1 MKSAPKKALR
11 SNIGNTMNEAVH
23 INNSIPEND
32 KLKLINE
39 LQVHQIELEI
49 QNEEL
54 QRLKQGAE
62 LISHKYSQ
70 LYNFAPSAYLTVSE
84 YGYIQELNL
93 TAAKMLGMDRVLLK
107 DKILS
112 HFVTQSSKT
121 DFEYFLQKIF
131 KSCLT
136 EFCEVSINSFTHENY
151 DLYLSGIA
159 KAGEEYCFITAID
172 ISERKKLEKDLI
184 ITKERAEESD
194 RLKTAFLQNMSHEI
208 RSPLN
213 AIKGFSQLLIL
224 NYDNKE
230 RLERYTKIIDQRS
243 DDLLDIINDLLDIAK
258 IESGQLTLTFEKCNL
273 KTFMEDIEAQ
283 FKEFQIRL
291 NKQHI
296 HFELSTINVP
306 NDIVF
311 ITDVPKLR
319 QILINLLTNAFKF
332 TTQGKITGACKMAKG
347 NLVFFVSDTGMGIPA
362 DKQKVVFERFIQ
374 LKQGQKESV
383 GTGLG
388 LSIVQA
394 LVNMLSGTLSLKSAP
409 GEGSTF
415 TFTIPLEQE
424 TI

>member
-1 MKSAPKKALR
+1 
-11 SNIGNTMNEAVH
+11 
-23 INNSIPEND
+23 
-32 KLKLINE
+32 
-39 LQVHQIELEI
+39 
-49 QNEEL
+49 
-54 QRLKQGAE
+54 
-62 LISHKYSQ
+62 
-70 LYNFAPSAYLTVSE
+70 
-84 YGYIQELNL
+84 
-93 TAAKMLGMDRVLLK
+93 MDRVLLK